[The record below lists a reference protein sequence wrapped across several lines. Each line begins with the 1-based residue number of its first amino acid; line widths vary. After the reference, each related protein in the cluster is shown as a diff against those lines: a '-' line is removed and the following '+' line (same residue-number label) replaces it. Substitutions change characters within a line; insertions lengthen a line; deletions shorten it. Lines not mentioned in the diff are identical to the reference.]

1 MRFVPVRR
9 FGSAVLILCALAA
22 PAFAQAPAKQPTPE
36 HVALAR
42 AVLDFTGARRSFDG
56 VLPKLIAD
64 ARNTIVGMRPT
75 LQSDLDP
82 ALTAIGEKLKNADD
96 ELVNQIALVYAQ
108 KFSEA
113 ELKDIAAFYQSSAGK
128 KMIAEMPSVL
138 NESYKLMQEFSQKM
152 SVEVM
157 TQLRTELKKKGH
169 DL

>member
-22 PAFAQAPAKQPTPE
+22 PSFAQAPAKQPTPE

-42 AVLDFTGARRSFDG
+42 AVLDFTGARKSFDD
-56 VLPKLIAD
+56 VLPKLIVD

-75 LQSDLDP
+75 LQADLEP
-82 ALTAIGEKLKNADD
+82 ALLAIGEKLKDRD
-96 ELVNQIALVYAQ
+96 EELVNQIALVYAQ
-108 KFSEA
+108 KFTET
-113 ELKDIAAFYQSSAGK
+113 ELKEIAAFYQSVAGK
-128 KMIAEMPSVL
+128 KMVSELPSVL
-138 NESYKLMQEFSQKM
+138 QDSYKLMQEFSRKM
-152 SVEVM
+152 SVEIM